1 MKIQVAIILL
11 EVLLIILALAV
22 YLVATI
28 VQLFKINAGLN
39 VVLPAVGEI
48 VAKTAPVNGVLDA
61 INKNLVTARDALE
74 GLHLKKA
81 GADAAGLVESVFPG
95 EGANFLRRVG
105 KSGKVVNVGTV
116 YTRGVGIL
124 ASLGR
129 GAPIGAAH
137 TKGPAVR
144 DPKYSTTAASM
155 LYPRPGGAR
164 ARPKSPVVGREPAH
178 SPYEAAQTPGER
190 PRDPS
195 GGAVEPGAAPQAPP
209 TGGGDVQ
216 KQPEAAPPAPAPERI
231 TSAKGTRPWE
241 QAPPAPPPS
250 GGGSDGQKQPEA
262 APPEAPPT
270 SAPGRITTAKG
281 TRPWER

>member
-195 GGAVEPGAAPQAPP
+195 GGTVEPGAAPQAPP

>member
-1 MKIQVAIILL
+1 MKIQVAIIIL
-11 EVLLIILALAV
+11 ETVLIILALAV

-28 VQLFKINAGLN
+28 IQLFKINAGLN

-81 GADAAGLVESVFPG
+81 GPDAAGLVESLFPG

-124 ASLGR
+124 ATLGR

-137 TKGPAVR
+137 AKGPAVR
-144 DPKYSTTAASM
+144 DAKYSTTAASM

-190 PRDPS
+190 PRDPTGRS
-195 GGAVEPGAAPQAPP
+195 VETGSAPQAAPP
-209 TGGGDVQ
+209 AAESTAEE
-216 KQPEAAPPAPAPERI
+216 KQPEAAP
-231 TSAKGTRPWE
+231 
-241 QAPPAPPPS
+241 
-250 GGGSDGQKQPEA
+250 
-262 APPEAPPT
+262 EAPPT
-270 SAPGRITTAKG
+270 PTPGRITTAKG

>member
-11 EVLLIILALAV
+11 EVVLIILALAV
-22 YLVATI
+22 YLIATI
-28 VQLFKINAGLN
+28 VQLFKINAGLD
-39 VVLPAVGEI
+39 VTLASVGEI

-61 INKNLVTARDALE
+61 INGTLVTARDALE

-81 GADAAGLVESVFPG
+81 GPDAAGLVESLFPG

-105 KSGKVVNVGTV
+105 KPGKVVNVGTV

-144 DPKYSTTAASM
+144 DPQYSTTAASM

-164 ARPKSPVVGREPAH
+164 SRPKSPVVGREAAH
-178 SPYEAAQTPGER
+178 SPYEAALTPGER
-190 PRDPS
+190 PRDPTGRPVEARPQGTSS
-195 GGAVEPGAAPQAPP
+195 GQTSVE
-209 TGGGDVQ
+209 
-216 KQPEAAPPAPAPERI
+216 KQPDAAPPAAPAPSRI
-231 TSAKGTRPWE
+231 TSAKGSRPWE
-241 QAPPAPPPS
+241 QAPPQRPDTGSGGDAAPPA
-250 GGGSDGQKQPEA
+250 QPEA
-262 APPEAPPT
+262 DAPPAPPT
-270 SAPGRITTAKG
+270 SGRITTAKG